1 MQLINYKTFKLQ
13 YYLFNPM
20 FNNESRNL
28 LFRLRTRTVS
38 GIKSDFKGIYSDTTC
53 PMRCGQDDTIPHI
66 LSCTVLGS
74 HQKSINISLGKPSK
88 KKGQTWAFGS
98 TSADPLIRCNFQ
110 YFCVFVCLLACCLLC
125 VCTRFLI
132 RNIPLFKIFQNIQ
145 REREISF
152 QKLRTDKQQKYVLS
166 CCATKNCT

>member
-1 MQLINYKTFKLQ
+1 MFLHNLGTLPIIEKMSPGERSLCTWFGDIRLIGMYFLVIPATYVLEMQKKHSKMQLINYKTFKLQ

-74 HQKSINISLGKPSK
+74 HQKSTNISLGKPSK

-98 TSADPLIRCNFQ
+98 TSADPPSPQNLGPLIRCNF
-110 YFCVFVCLLACCLLC
+110 FEF
-125 VCTRFLI
+125 
-132 RNIPLFKIFQNIQ
+132 
-145 REREISF
+145 
-152 QKLRTDKQQKYVLS
+152 
-166 CCATKNCT
+166 